1 MSNKTHWKKLTNP
14 DYLGAYA
21 LEQGEER
28 TLTIKSVK
36 QEMVQGSDGK
46 KEECIVV
53 RFSENEK
60 PMIMNK
66 TNLKTIAKLYGSYI
80 EDWVGKRITVYVEKV
95 KAFGDLVEA
104 LRIRAKVPQA
114 TSKKPDALCE
124 NCGQAIRD
132 ASGMSADAIIKRSQE
147 KFGKNLCIKCA
158 IEMSNGGESSV

>member
-1 MSNKTHWKKLTNP
+1 MSTKTHWKKLTNP

-28 TLTIKSVK
+28 TLTIKGVK
-36 QEMVQGSDGK
+36 QELVQGSDGK

-53 RFSENEK
+53 RFIENEK

-80 EDWVGKRITVYVEKV
+80 EDWAGKRITVYVEKV

-104 LRIRAKVPQA
+104 LRIKAKVPQA
-114 TSKKPDALCE
+114 TMKEPEVICE
-124 NCGQAIRD
+124 DCGRVIRP
-132 ASGMSADAIIKRSQE
+132 ASGASVAQIVKRSQE
-147 KFGKNLCIKCA
+147 LFSKNLCMNCA
-158 IEMSNGGESSV
+158 IKARDNNA

>member
-1 MSNKTHWKKLTNP
+1 MPTATKTHWKKLTNP

-28 TLTIKSVK
+28 TLTIKTVR
-36 QEMVQGSDGK
+36 QEPVQGSDGK

-53 RFSENEK
+53 RFAEREK

-80 EDWVGKRITVYVEKV
+80 EDWTGKRITVYIEKV

-104 LRIRAKVPQA
+104 LRIRPKVPQA
-114 TSKKPDALCE
+114 VSKEPEVICE
-124 NCGQAIRD
+124 SCGQAVRA
-132 ASGMSADAIIKRSQE
+132 ASGATVAQIIKRSQQL
-147 KFGKNLCIKCA
+147 FGKNLCMDCA
-158 IEMSNGGESSV
+158 IKMRDEQNA